1 MWQSWIFRDAPTVTP
16 RLQVTTAD
24 THTNEIAAHKVLK
37 KYYEDTVQGY
47 GMPTDLVVIG
57 AGPGG
62 YTAAIRGAQKGL
74 DVTLIERETVGG
86 VCLNHGCI
94 PAKALIHAAGFQRD
108 IDHWN
113 SLGIETG
120 EVEVDFQAIQEWKDD
135 VIDQLDSQVLES
147 LDHYGVDF
155 VKGTARFV
163 DSSTLQID
171 GGETDTLEF
180 DRAIIATGS
189 QPIEIPGLEYEQDG
203 VISSREILQID
214 EVPDE
219 IVVVGGGYIGMEAV
233 TKFSK
238 FGARVKIVEAL
249 DRVLSEFEEEIVDSI
264 QETDEMYSDDIYTST
279 LAQGVEYEEDG
290 TPVLV
295 AEKDGD
301 ELRLSGDYIVV
312 AAGREPN
319 TAYDQLQL
327 DNTDV
332 ELTENGFLAVD
343 DQLRTSDDAIFAIGD
358 AAGPPYLAHIAY
370 RDGKVAAAVAAGED
384 RAVETDY
391 MPTVMYTDPE
401 VATVGLSES
410 EAIEQYEDVMV
421 GTVPMSTSGRAL
433 TTDETAGYLKVI
445 ADVDEQLLGVRIV
458 GARASDTIAE
468 ATLALEMDASLD
480 DIATTMHAHPT
491 FPETLSEAA
500 EAAKNESIHTH

>member
-1 MWQSWIFRDAPTVTP
+1 MSTVS
-16 RLQVTTAD
+16 
-24 THTNEIAAHKVLK
+24 
-37 KYYEDTVQGY
+37 
-47 GMPTDLVVIG
+47 DLVVIG

-74 DVTLIERETVGG
+74 NVALVERETVGG

-113 SLGIETG
+113 ELGIETG
-120 EVEVDFQAIQEWKDD
+120 PVDVDFQAIQDWKDE
-135 VIDQLDSQVLES
+135 VIERLDGQVLES
-147 LDHYGVDF
+147 LEHYGVDLIE
-155 VKGTARFV
+155 GTARFA
-163 DSSTLQID
+163 DATTLHV
-171 GGETDTLEF
+171 ETDGDTRTLDFET
-180 DRAIIATGS
+180 AVIATGS
-189 QPIEIPGLEYEQDG
+189 QPLEIPGLEYSQDR
-203 VISSREILQID
+203 VISSREVLQVD
-214 EVPDE
+214 EVPEE

-264 QETDEMYSDDIYTST
+264 QETSEMYSDDIYTST
-279 LAQGVEYEEDG
+279 LAKGVEYDDEG
-290 TPVLV
+290 KPILV
-295 AEKDGD
+295 AETDGD

-319 TAYDQLQL
+319 SAYDRLEL

-332 ELTENGFLAVD
+332 DLTENGFIAVD
-343 DQLRTSDDAIFAIGD
+343 DQCRTSADSILAVGD
-358 AAGPPYLAHIAY
+358 AAGPPYLAHVAY
-370 RDGKVAAAVAAGED
+370 HEGKVAAAVAAGED
-384 RAVETDY
+384 RAVDTEY

-401 VATVGLSES
+401 VATVGLSE
-410 EAIEQYEDVMV
+410 ADAAEQYDEVLV
-421 GTVPMSTSGRAL
+421 GRVPMTASGRAL
-433 TTDETAGYLKVI
+433 TMDKTEGYLKVI

-458 GARASDTIAE
+458 GPRASDTIAE

-480 DIATTMHAHPT
+480 DIATTLHAHPT
-491 FPETLSEAA
+491 FPENLVEAA
-500 EAAKNESIHTH
+500 EAAKNEAIHTH

>member
-1 MWQSWIFRDAPTVTP
+1 MPT
-16 RLQVTTAD
+16 
-24 THTNEIAAHKVLK
+24 
-37 KYYEDTVQGY
+37 G
-47 GMPTDLVVIG
+47 TDLVVIG

-74 DVTLIERETVGG
+74 DVTLVEKETVGG

-94 PAKALIHAAGFQRD
+94 PAKALIHAASFQKD

-113 SLGIETG
+113 NLGIETG
-120 EVEVDFQAIQEWKDD
+120 AVTVDFQSIQDWKNE
-135 VIDQLDSQVLES
+135 VIDRLDGQVLDSLE
-147 LDHYGVDF
+147 HYGVELIE
-155 VKGTARFV
+155 GTASFV
-163 DSSTLQID
+163 DSTTLQID
-171 GGETDTLEF
+171 GDETLEF
-180 DRAIIATGS
+180 DTAIIATGS
-189 QPIEIPGLEYEQDG
+189 QPIEIPGLEYDQDG

-249 DRVLSEFEEEIVDSI
+249 DHVLDQFETEIVDSI
-264 QETDEMYSDDIYTST
+264 QETSEMYSDDIYTST
-279 LAQGVEYEEDG
+279 LAQGVEYDEYG
-290 TPVLV
+290 TPILV

-319 TAYDQLQL
+319 TAYDQLEL

-332 ELTENGFLAVD
+332 DLTDTGFIAVD
-343 DQLRTSDDAIFAIGD
+343 DQLRTTDDSIFAVGD
-358 AAGPPYLAHIAY
+358 ATGSPYLAHIAY

-384 RAVETDY
+384 TAVDTDY

-401 VATVGLSES
+401 VAVVGLSES
-410 EAIEQYEDVMV
+410 EAIEQYDNVMI
-421 GTVPMSTSGRAL
+421 GRVPMSASGRAL
-433 TTDETAGYLKVI
+433 TTDKTSGYLKVI
-445 ADVDEQLLGVRIV
+445 ADADEQLLGVRIV

-468 ATLALEMDASLD
+468 ATLALEMGASLD

-500 EAAKNESIHTH
+500 EAAKHESIHSH